1 MTGPLDGLKVLDLSH
16 YVAGPYCAMMLGDMG
31 ADVVKVERPDVGDP
45 LRRFG
50 PAVEGR
56 GLYAM
61 MQNRNKRSVA
71 IDLARPGGQRLL
83 RALAG
88 QADVLVENFRPGV
101 LERLGCAPDILHA
114 DNPRLVIARIS
125 GFGQDGPLAQH
136 PCFDVVAQAM
146 SGLME
151 MTGAADGPPQMA
163 GTVMCDYTT
172 AMNAVIGILAA
183 LQARHVSGRGQVVDV
198 ALLDVATSMLM
209 TAIPEQ
215 ILFGRPATRRGNRDR
230 FSAPTNSYRTA
241 DSRWV
246 HLVTASDPAFARLA
260 AAMGR
265 PALAKDP
272 RFATIAVRLENV
284 DDIDREVARW
294 IASLTAMDAVSAL
307 NRIDIPCALV
317 ATLDEVV
324 ANPQLHHRRQITSVE
339 HDAIGR
345 VPTAGVTIGLSDTP
359 LTIRSA
365 MPDVG
370 QHTAQVLASWLAYGA
385 ADVAQLSGEGVIAV
399 PQATQQRPS

>member
-1 MTGPLDGLKVLDLSH
+1 MTGPLAGLKVLDLSQ

-31 ADVVKVERPDVGDP
+31 ADVVKVERPGIGDP

-50 PAVEGR
+50 PAIEGR

-61 MQNRNKRSVA
+61 MHNRNKRSVA

-88 QADVLVENFRPGV
+88 RADVLIENFRPGV
-101 LERLGCAPDILHA
+101 LERMGCAPDVLHR

-125 GFGQDGPLAQH
+125 GFGQDGPLAQQ

-151 MTGAADGPPQMA
+151 MTGTADGPPQMA
-163 GTVMCDYTT
+163 GTVVCDYTA
-172 AMNAVIGILAA
+172 AMNAAIGILAA
-183 LQARHVSGRGQVVDV
+183 LQARHASGRGQVVDI

-209 TAIPEQ
+209 TAIPER
-215 ILFGRPATRRGNRDR
+215 ILFGRSATRQGNRDR

-241 DSRWV
+241 DARWV
-246 HLVTASDPAFARLA
+246 HLVTASDEAFVRLA
-260 AAMGR
+260 EIMGF
-265 PALAKDP
+265 PDLARDV
-272 RFATIAVRLENV
+272 RFATVEARLENV
-284 DDIDREVARW
+284 ESIDAEVARW
-294 IASLTAMDAVSAL
+294 MASLSAADAVSSL
-307 NRIDIPCALV
+307 RRIDIPCALV

-324 ANPQLHHRRQITSVE
+324 ANPQLRHRRQITDVE
-339 HDAIGR
+339 HAGLGR
-345 VPTAGVTIGLSDTP
+345 IPTAGVTICLSETP

-370 QHTAQVLASWLAYGA
+370 QQTEDVLISWLAYEA
-385 ADVAQLSGEGVIAV
+385 ADLAALSGDGVIDGG
-399 PQATQQRPS
+399 QAAQVDRA